1 MLLIFIIIIIYL
13 FICFV
18 FFAKAD
24 NICFSFCFIKT
35 MKIFVLCSCLLSV
48 LFEPCTSD
56 IYFHFPP
63 GSNNRLNGNGVN
75 RRNARR
81 LFDSQVITK
90 SSLYWSLESVRLIAQ
105 VVVDYL
111 FQLVFIF
118 PLFLGMVKYANE
130 FKTKEKQKLT
140 ATYIQPIIENHPY
153 EICSHL
159 SENGSQKAEVFC
171 SREARK
177 SH

>member
-1 MLLIFIIIIIYL
+1 MYENCLGREYIISDPIFNTWTPLCFWNHGNNHPILNHSRVLSFNVTDLYYYYYYYL
-13 FICFV
+13 FIYVFF

-90 SSLYWSLESVRLIAQ
+90 SSLYWSLESVRLIA
-105 VVVDYL
+105 
-111 FQLVFIF
+111 
-118 PLFLGMVKYANE
+118 
-130 FKTKEKQKLT
+130 
-140 ATYIQPIIENHPY
+140 
-153 EICSHL
+153 
-159 SENGSQKAEVFC
+159 
-171 SREARK
+171 
-177 SH
+177 